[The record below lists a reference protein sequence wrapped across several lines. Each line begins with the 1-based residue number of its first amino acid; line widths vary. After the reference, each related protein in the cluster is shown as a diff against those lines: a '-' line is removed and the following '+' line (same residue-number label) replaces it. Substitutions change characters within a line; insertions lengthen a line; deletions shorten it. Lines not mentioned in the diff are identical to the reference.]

1 MCGAIRYSAEGKSSF
16 GRSGSNPVSPANHNI
31 PVGPKV
37 GARAICHCAQCQKV
51 NSLPLRM
58 RACENSHLLQA
69 HF

>member
-1 MCGAIRYSAEGKSSF
+1 MCGTIRYSAEGMNSSWY
-16 GRSGSNPVSPANHNI
+16 SDSNSVASANHNV